1 MTHKN
6 QVIISGIGTLCACGL
21 DFATAV
27 TALFQK
33 RCEPLPA
40 RRFKL
45 EQPQPYPVFELPPSA
60 LDDPDKNQPWLRTT
74 RLAVAAARTAL
85 EDYNQGR
92 ERLDPADLSR
102 LKVGV
107 CIGTTVGG
115 SMNDEKFYRD
125 FKESKTP
132 GLQPI
137 NRYLNS
143 NPAAVVAEVFNLC
156 GPQLT
161 VVNACSSGTDALII
175 GSEWI
180 RSGLCD
186 IVLAGGSDELCRV
199 TCNGF
204 ISLMISDNS
213 PCRPFDESRNGLNLG
228 EGAAILVLESEKLYQ
243 QQRTSAGANRPATPA
258 AFIAGSGSAC
268 DAWHLTAPHPEGRGL
283 KQALKLALDDAAVST
298 EKIAFINA
306 HGTATVN
313 NDLTEG
319 KVLKELFPQ
328 TPFFSTKG
336 HTGHTLGAAGALEA
350 AFTVA
355 MLKAQKI
362 PQSSGFCK
370 NDPAINH
377 APTTTTQALAG
388 NFALSQSLAFGGNNS
403 ALIIGL
409 EEN

>member
-1 MTHKN
+1 M
-6 QVIISGIGTLCACGL
+6 ISGIGALCACGL

-27 TALFQK
+27 TALFQE
-33 RCEPLPA
+33 RREPRPP

-45 EQPQPYPVFELPPSA
+45 EHPQPYPVFELPPSA

-74 RLAVAAARTAL
+74 RLAVAAAKAAL
-85 EDYNQGR
+85 NDYNRNLGR
-92 ERLDPADLSR
+92 TDANYLSR
-102 LKVGV
+102 LKIGV

-125 FKESKTP
+125 FKEGKTP

-137 NRYLNS
+137 SRYLNS

-175 GSEWI
+175 GTEWI

-213 PCRPFDESRNGLNLG
+213 PCRPFAENRNGLNLG
-228 EGAAILVLESEKLYQ
+228 EGAAILVLEAENLYK
-243 QQRTSAGANRPATPA
+243 QRKISAGAPPLTTPP
-258 AFIAGSGSAC
+258 AFIAGGGSAC

-283 KQALKLALDDAAVST
+283 KQALKLALDEAEISAD
-298 EKIAFINA
+298 EIAFINA
-306 HGTATVN
+306 HGTATKN

-319 KVLKELFPQ
+319 RVLKEMFSR

-355 MLKAQKI
+355 MLQAQKI
-362 PQSSGFCK
+362 PRSSGFDK
-370 NDPAINH
+370 IDPAINH
-377 APTTTTQALAG
+377 APTTSNSIING

-409 EEN
+409 EEE